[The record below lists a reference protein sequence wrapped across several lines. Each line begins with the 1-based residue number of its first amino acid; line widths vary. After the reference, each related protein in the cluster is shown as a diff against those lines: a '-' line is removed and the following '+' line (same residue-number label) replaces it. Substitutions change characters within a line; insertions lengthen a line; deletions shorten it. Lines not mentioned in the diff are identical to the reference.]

1 MKEPGRSEVAQ
12 LWLALLSQ
20 PLELNTVA
28 AATGLEPALVAKL
41 ATHPEATDFI
51 AQATAGEV
59 LELRARLGWL
69 LERLHSKMRLRKHE
83 WNLLEQQLR
92 HHLGPHVEH
101 HWSEEGTV
109 TRDLDLRPAGEW
121 VLNELSFTGGFAL
134 WFREHEEEGGADL
147 STLASQA
154 AGAPVE
160 ARGELEFDRSR
171 LELLEGLPQRVLRAL
186 SNMSPAGKLAY
197 RSLEL
202 AVMKGLAQGDR
213 TREQRMRGAARPWWK
228 LWG

>member
-1 MKEPGRSEVAQ
+1 MKEPGRGEVAQ
-12 LWLALLSQ
+12 LWLALLPQ
-20 PLELNTVA
+20 PLELNA
-28 AATGLEPALVAKL
+28 AATATGLEPALVAKL
-41 ATHPEATDFI
+41 ATHPEAADFI
-51 AQATAGEV
+51 AQATAGEE

-69 LERLHSKMRLRKHE
+69 LERLHGKMRLRKHE
-83 WNLLEQQLR
+83 WNLLEQRLR
-92 HHLGPHVEH
+92 HQLGPHVAR
-101 HWSEEGTV
+101 HWTKEGTV
-109 TRDLDLRPAGEW
+109 VRDLEQRPAGEW

-147 STLASQA
+147 SALASQA

-160 ARGELEFDRSR
+160 ARGELVFDRSR
-171 LELLEGLPQRVLRAL
+171 LELLEGLPQRLLRAL

-213 TREQRMRGAARPWWK
+213 TREQRMRGAVRPWWK
-228 LWG
+228 IWG

>member
-1 MKEPGRSEVAQ
+1 MKEPGRGEVAQ
-12 LWLALLSQ
+12 LWLMLLPR
-20 PLELNTVA
+20 PLELNTA
-28 AATGLEPALVAKL
+28 ATVTGLEPTLIANL
-41 ATHPEATDFI
+41 ATQPEATEFI
-51 AQATAGEV
+51 AQVVVGE
-59 LELRARLGWL
+59 EMQLRARHGWL
-69 LERLHSKMRLRKHE
+69 LERMRGQMRLRKHE
-83 WNLLEQQLR
+83 WNLLEKRLR
-92 HHLGPHVEH
+92 HQLGPHVEH
-101 HWSEEGTV
+101 HWSEDGRI

-134 WFREHEEEGGADL
+134 WFRENEQEGGADL

-186 SNMSPAGKLAY
+186 TNMSPAGKLAY

-202 AVMKGLAQGDR
+202 AVMKGLAQGSS
-213 TREQRMRGAARPWWK
+213 TVEQRMRETARPWWK
-228 LWG
+228 FWS

>member
-1 MKEPGRSEVAQ
+1 
-12 LWLALLSQ
+12 
-20 PLELNTVA
+20 
-28 AATGLEPALVAKL
+28 
-41 ATHPEATDFI
+41 
-51 AQATAGEV
+51 
-59 LELRARLGWL
+59 
-69 LERLHSKMRLRKHE
+69 MRLRKHE
-83 WNLLEQQLR
+83 WNLLEQRLR
-92 HHLGPHVEH
+92 HQLGPHVEH

-134 WFREHEEEGGADL
+134 WFREHEQEGGADL

-171 LELLEGLPQRVLRAL
+171 LELLEGLPQRVLRAM

-202 AVMKGLAQGDR
+202 AVMKGLAQGSPAV
-213 TREQRMRGAARPWWK
+213 EQRMRETARPWWK
-228 LWG
+228 FWN